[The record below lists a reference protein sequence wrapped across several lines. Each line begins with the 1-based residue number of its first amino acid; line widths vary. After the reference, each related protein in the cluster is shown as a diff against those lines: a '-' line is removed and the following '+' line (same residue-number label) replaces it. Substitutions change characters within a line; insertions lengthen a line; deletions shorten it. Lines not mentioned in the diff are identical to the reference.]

1 MVGEKNP
8 TLHIKNEYNM
18 NIAKETKTHVFCK
31 FLQGK
36 SSSTSFQLPLDFNV
50 VWTVLSLTWTNC

>member
-1 MVGEKNP
+1 MKS
-8 TLHIKNEYNM
+8 EYDM

-31 FLQGK
+31 FLQK
-36 SSSTSFQLPLDFNV
+36 QKSSTSFQLPLDFNV